1 MNNRFSALKD
11 NSSHRRGRD
20 NNQKKK
26 TTNNSGNRFRKQ
38 EKVKSKEKDIEISSN
53 KEFPQLNPECNN
65 TNNEKLK
72 HENAGLTYIEKIKLF
87 KEENLEVE
95 KLEKGWQFL
104 PTKKNIKKNQ
114 YNNSVEN
121 PYYNPELAFSIL
133 NNRDNYREELNE
145 ILGDISPYW
154 DMSIYEP
161 DLNDELID
169 ETWQR
174 YDDVHSEQSD
184 NDECFNDY

>member
-11 NSSHRRGRD
+11 NSSYRRGRD
-20 NNQKKK
+20 NNHKKR
-26 TTNNSGNRFRKQ
+26 TTNNGENRFRKQ
-38 EKVKSKEKDIEISSN
+38 EKIKRKEKDIEISSN
-53 KEFPQLNPECNN
+53 KEFPELNPEYNN
-65 TNNEKLK
+65 ANNEKPK
-72 HENAGLTYIEKIKLF
+72 HKNDGLTYIEKIKLF
-87 KEENLEVE
+87 KEENQHVE
-95 KLEKGWQFL
+95 RLEKGWQFL
-104 PTKKNIKKNQ
+104 PIKKNVKKNI

-121 PYYNPELAFSIL
+121 PYYNPELAFTIL

-174 YDDVHSEQSD
+174 YDDVQSEQSD